1 MQIPFEVLK
10 LVTQLELSTI
20 LIGMVHH
27 KKCTLDQAVEIV
39 AGQLGGLI
47 AQKLEKSCIS
57 PTTVKQEIVR
67 TAILAY
73 QQNCEDY
80 APPTEKLLPVDQIK
94 SLAIAAK
101 KKLLEPIRSCGCE
114 DHGWYIT
121 LAEYKT
127 YCKVLQL
134 QPDTI
139 EIIRQPETNSEAN

>member
-20 LIGMVHH
+20 LIRMVER
-27 KKCTLDQAVEIV
+27 KKCTLDQVVEIV

-57 PTTVKQEIVR
+57 PTTVEQEIIR
-67 TAILAY
+67 TAILTY

-80 APPTEKLLPVDQIK
+80 APPAEKLLPVDQIK

-101 KKLLEPIRSCGCE
+101 KKLLEPVCSCGCE
-114 DHGWYIT
+114 DLGWYCL
-121 LAEYKT
+121 LAEYET